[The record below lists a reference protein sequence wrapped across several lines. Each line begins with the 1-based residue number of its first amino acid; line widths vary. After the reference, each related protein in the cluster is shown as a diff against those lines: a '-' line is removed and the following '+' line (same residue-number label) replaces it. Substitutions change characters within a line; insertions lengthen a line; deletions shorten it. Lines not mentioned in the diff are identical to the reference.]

1 MSSRGLIVPLRVACL
16 LSCHNRKS
24 LTLACLESIYSQ
36 LNACGADVEIFLLD
50 DGSTDGTSSVV
61 HERYPLVKLFSG
73 SGSLFW
79 CGAMRVLWRIAAQS
93 RPDYFLLL
101 NDDTFLYKNAIE
113 VLLSSASR
121 LNNRCLVV
129 GSICNPINKQ
139 KVYGGF
145 GLVSTPH
152 FQSHLSRMS
161 FYQTCN
167 ANCLLISN
175 IIYQKLG
182 IFNSAYTHAMGDF
195 DYGYLATRSSIPILE
210 TPDFVGECFP
220 NDESKSWRNITLSRF
235 DRFRYLS
242 GPKGLPF
249 REWFIFCR
257 RNYGLRWPIKFFGP
271 TIRIILG
278 I

>member
-1 MSSRGLIVPLRVACL
+1 MPLRVACL

-24 LTLACLESIYSQ
+24 LTLACLESIHSQ

-50 DGSTDGTSSVV
+50 DGSTDGTSSAVR
-61 HERYPLVKLFSG
+61 ERYPLVKLFSG
-73 SGSLFW
+73 SGDLFW

-145 GLVSTPH
+145 EPTPTPH
-152 FQSHLSRMS
+152 FDSHLSGFR

-167 ANCLLISN
+167 ANCLLVPDV
-175 IIYQKLG
+175 IYQKLG
-182 IFNSAYTHAMGDF
+182 IFHGAFTHAMGDF
-195 DYGYLATRSSIPILE
+195 DYGYLAKRSGIPIVE
-210 TPDFVGECFP
+210 TSDFVGECSP
-220 NDESKSWRNITLSRF
+220 NDESKSWRNRALSRRK
-235 DRFRYLS
+235 RFLILS

>member
-1 MSSRGLIVPLRVACL
+1 VSSKDLIMPLRIACL
-16 LSCHNRKS
+16 LCCHNRKS
-24 LTLACLESIYSQ
+24 LALACLESIYSQ

-50 DGSTDGTSSVV
+50 DGSTDGTSSAVR
-61 HERYPLVKLFSG
+61 ERYPLVKLFSG
-73 SGSLFW
+73 SGDLFW

-113 VLLSSASR
+113 VLLSSASH

-129 GSICNPINKQ
+129 GSICDPIGKQ

-145 GLVSTPH
+145 GPISTPH
-152 FQSHLSRMS
+152 LQNHFSGMRY
-161 FYQTCN
+161 YQTCN
-167 ANCLLISN
+167 ANCLLIPD

-182 IFNSAYTHAMGDF
+182 IFHGAYTHAMGDF

-210 TPDFVGECFP
+210 TPDFVGECSP
-220 NDESKSWRNITLSRF
+220 NDDSKSWRNNTLSRSE
-235 DRFRYLS
+235 RFRFLA

-249 REWFIFCR
+249 REWLIFCR
-257 RNYGLRWPIKFFGP
+257 RNYGLRWPIKFVGP

-278 I
+278 M